1 MRDGKLEISGP
12 KAGSRYKEL
21 RRSPVPLSEL
31 KQPKPPQPPRSQLS
45 GILIYAIFGLLI
57 GLVVQEFRWR
67 GSIMV
72 PLSVLQIFRSVVDD
86 PVGRAGARRHPT
98 VSAAD
103 FPICC
108 R

>member
-1 MRDGKLEISGP
+1 M
-12 KAGSRYKEL
+12 
-21 RRSPVPLSEL
+21 PLSEL